1 MSRRST
7 VTRLR
12 NLMTSF
18 NGIYAFMES
27 YDASK
32 QAGELVMRLEKLE
45 PLWDKI
51 DDAITEAELA
61 DSEEGTGEEERG
73 EDKATPE
80 EETEDCAKER
90 RKHVESA
97 AAVSAKSFNESYFA
111 KFNEYWKLIRTTA
124 YWRRYLRNRR
134 LPEAERTLSV
144 PLTTKELQEAEW
156 CLARLVQQ
164 EAFGRELQDLAKGK
178 PVHNTGGNNGSFCS
192 DDGDE
197 DTTTLDRLETM
208 NISINAEITLVRES
222 SVANGDRRR
231 KVYALFDIW

>member
-73 EDKATPE
+73 EDKGEDKSESGEKRGPNRRATPE

-144 PLTTKELQEAEW
+144 PLTTKELREAEW

-178 PVHNTGGNNGSFCS
+178 PVHNT
-192 DDGDE
+192 
-197 DTTTLDRLETM
+197 
-208 NISINAEITLVRES
+208 S
-222 SVANGDRRR
+222 SLSAVTPIQG
-231 KVYALFDIW
+231 